1 VKLGMRLSR
10 IVLSAL
16 VVLWG
21 LVAAPAWADAPAP
34 VAPAPVA
41 PHHTVKAADVA
52 VYAPKGGKLEARVLI
67 DADTVGPTQ
76 ASLTLLTLR
85 NETQIPLHRQ
95 TSAKIIY
102 VLDGYARVSGLGKAL
117 GKGVDVGP
125 GDAVYVPAGVAAGL
139 LSKCCK
145 LAPSRFLI
153 LYAPGGPER
162 PYKDPASAKTGGWTT
177 AVPPDERARP
187 AADAPQPKIVKGA
200 DVKDLPIAGGKA
212 HIKILIEAGDGERA
226 GDGAAY
232 AGLLTAGAGTS
243 VPEHVH
249 GKEDELLWILSGKGS
264 MTVAGE
270 TLPVEAGM
278 AVHIPAGAK
287 HSFQTDAGLTAVQF
301 YTPSGPEQRF
311 KVGAEK
317 AAGQR

>member
-1 VKLGMRLSR
+1 MVRVR
-10 IVLSAL
+10 IALSAL
-16 VVLWG
+16 VLA
-21 LVAAPAWADAPAP
+21 LAAAAPAAADKMAPAP
-34 VAPAPVA
+34 AAA
-41 PHHTVKAADVA
+41 SYTVKAADVA
-52 VYAPKGGKLEARVLI
+52 VYAPKGGKLEARVLV
-67 DADTVGPTQ
+67 DGESLGATQ

-102 VLDGYARVSGLGKAL
+102 VLDGYARVTGLGKAM
-117 GKGVDVGP
+117 GKGIDVGP
-125 GDAVYVPAGVAAGL
+125 GDAVYVPAGVASGL

-145 LAPSRFLI
+145 LAPSKFLV

-177 AVPPDERARP
+177 PVPPDERAKP
-187 AADAPQPKIVKGA
+187 AADAPQPKVAKGA
-200 DVKDLPIAGGKA
+200 EVKDVAIGDGKGKVKVLFDA
-212 HIKILIEAGDGERA
+212 ESAGDA
-226 GDGAAY
+226 AAY
-232 AGLLTAGAGTS
+232 VGLLSASAGLA

-249 GKEDELLWILSGKGS
+249 GKETEILWIVSGKGS

-278 AVHIPAGAK
+278 AVHIPAGTK
-287 HSFQTDAGLTAVQF
+287 HSFKTDAGLTAVQF

-311 KVGAEK
+311 KPSAEK